1 MNINKLQ
8 VQFHIPNVDE
18 IDFACEFVDTFFYPE
33 LNLLNEKILQMSN
46 NERLRSLSI
55 ILSIA
60 IGCFHMVPRIES
72 KEVNDL

>member
-1 MNINKLQ
+1 MDKLQ
-8 VQFHIPNVDE
+8 AQFHIPNIDE

-55 ILSIA
+55 IQSIVT
-60 IGCFHMVPRIES
+60 GCSRMVPRIES
-72 KEVNDL
+72 NEVNDL